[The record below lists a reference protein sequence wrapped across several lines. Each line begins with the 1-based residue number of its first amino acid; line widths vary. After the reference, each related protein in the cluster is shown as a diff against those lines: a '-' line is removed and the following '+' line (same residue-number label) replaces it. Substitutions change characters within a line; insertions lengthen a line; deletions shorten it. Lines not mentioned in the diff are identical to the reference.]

1 MILSGKEVM
10 LAHKKGRII
19 QYHIRN
25 GTANVLIDNIAFP
38 NGIVYEAKSSSI
50 IYSELTTHQIWKYH
64 ILSGKKT
71 LLINNIF
78 GFADNFKLSH
88 DNGDL
93 LIGLVT
99 ARDDLTEF
107 LKDKPVLRKLLMFL
121 PERLV
126 YALATKTARAIRV
139 DPNTGAIL
147 EYMYG
152 APTKIRFVTSV
163 IERNGKLYF
172 SSLRAPT
179 IVILDKNAKP
189 QKSAKAGRP
198 EEL

>member
-1 MILSGKEVM
+1 
-10 LAHKKGRII
+10 
-19 QYHIRN
+19 
-25 GTANVLIDNIAFP
+25 
-38 NGIVYEAKSSSI
+38 
-50 IYSELTTHQIWKYH
+50 
-64 ILSGKKT
+64 
-71 LLINNIF
+71 
-78 GFADNFKLSH
+78 
-88 DNGDL
+88 
-93 LIGLVT
+93 
-99 ARDDLTEF
+99 
-107 LKDKPVLRKLLMFL
+107 MFL

-139 DPNTGAIL
+139 DPNSGAIL

-152 APTKIRFVTSV
+152 APTKTRFVTSV

-189 QKSAKAGRP
+189 QENAEAGRP